1 MWWVRVDD
9 TEAAGGLHVRQR
21 EAGERGL
28 GQNPKNRAPVAQFW
42 ACRVKR
48 RGRVMLGGGGYG

>member
-1 MWWVRVDD
+1 MRVDD

-28 GQNPKNRAPVAQFW
+28 GQNPKNRTPVAQFR